1 MTIVRFYSPRDQR
14 PRLPKPGA
22 GPRPVPAGE
31 VRHPLEPLRPVP
43 LRHITAFMESLW
55 SWVTVPFAAFA
66 GTAWFTGIVLSWL
79 RRRAILDRPVE
90 RSSHQVPIPRGGGLA
105 LVPVMLCAWLVLA
118 ASGLAPSD
126 TTFIVLIAA
135 ALAFVSWRDDL
146 GGLDVSWRLLMH
158 FVAAGLGVLSL
169 PASTLIF
176 QGLLPP
182 ILDRVTAIILWV
194 WFLNL
199 YNFMDGIDGISC
211 TETSFVGFGITV
223 VSLLAG
229 AVGSDTS
236 MLALATAAAAIGFLR
251 WNWPPARIFLG
262 DVGSIPLGYVV
273 GWLLLTMA
281 AKGLWAPAL
290 ILPLYYLADATLTLL
305 RRLIR
310 GERIWQAHRQHFY
323 QKALTPDSDHSA
335 VLAFIICGNT
345 ALLALAVLAVF
356 WPWPAL
362 LVAVFA
368 TVILL
373 AQLARRGRSQPA

>member
-1 MTIVRFYSPRDQR
+1 
-14 PRLPKPGA
+14 
-22 GPRPVPAGE
+22 
-31 VRHPLEPLRPVP
+31 
-43 LRHITAFMESLW
+43 MESLW